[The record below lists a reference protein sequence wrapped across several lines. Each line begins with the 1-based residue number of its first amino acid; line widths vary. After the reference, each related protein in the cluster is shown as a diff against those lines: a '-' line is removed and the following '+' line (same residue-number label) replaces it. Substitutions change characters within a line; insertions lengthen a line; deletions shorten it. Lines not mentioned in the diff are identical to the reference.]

1 MASPVVSIRS
11 VTPPTL
17 RAIVRAWIDIGT
29 QSVGGGTSTLFM
41 MRRVLVEQRR
51 WTTLREFTEAY
62 ALSQLSPGI
71 HFVALAGLLGQ
82 RLAGPWGALAAV
94 GGMMIPA
101 SIITVVITMF
111 FNVVADHPLAI
122 AALAGVG
129 PVAAG
134 MTLGLAFT
142 LARPIIQRG
151 PRGLVDVAVTL
162 FAFGLVVA
170 GVNATVI
177 VIVGS
182 GVFGALLLRRGRPT
196 SADTEMS

>member
-1 MASPVVSIRS
+1 M
-11 VTPPTL
+11 TPPSL
-17 RAIVRAWIDIGT
+17 RSILRAWIDIGT
-29 QSVGGGTSTLFM
+29 QSVGGGSSTLFM
-41 MRRVLVEQRR
+41 MQRVLVEKRR

-71 HFVALAGLLGQ
+71 HFVALAGLIGQ

-101 SIITVVITMF
+101 SLITVLLTIL
-111 FNVVADHPLAI
+111 FNLVANDPLAL

-129 PVAAG
+129 PIAAG

-151 PRGLVDVAVTL
+151 PRALIDLAVTL
-162 FAFGLVVA
+162 VAFIVVMTGA
-170 GVNATVI
+170 NASVLA
-177 VIVGS
+177 IVGS
-182 GVFGALLLRRGRPT
+182 GLFGALLLRRGRPT